1 MKAAE
6 DMGPLGKLQARE
18 GKTGL
23 CALPVEEQLPEED
36 TEEDAARRLY
46 LIICI
51 QGLKGLLF
59 DERFHLFHIQLFYS
73 VVEIPQ
79 PQDHTVRT
87 EYKRGRV

>member
-1 MKAAE
+1 M
-6 DMGPLGKLQARE
+6 QARALRE
-18 GKTGL
+18 GETRL
-23 CALPVEEQLPEED
+23 RALTVEEQLPEED
-36 TEEDAARRLY
+36 TARRLY

-59 DERFHLFHIQLFYS
+59 NERFHLFHIQLFYS

-87 EYKRGRV
+87 EHKGDRV